1 MPPATASNAQGTDW
15 IRPAGATAVLLL
27 MGVGGYFLYLH
38 AGVLLQHGRTLP
50 PALLLALALAGG
62 AASFFS
68 PCSIAIT
75 PAFLAYLTV
84 GAPPD
89 ESTRSF
95 SRPLVFAAVLVAL
108 GIVVFY
114 SLAGAVI
121 GLVGSVAY
129 NYLVYFIPVVGAVF
143 LLLGIL
149 ILLER
154 TGLLS
159 FLERWNPA
167 NRLYVRRESGVVPT
181 RMTGK
186 RTLLS
191 FGFAYGAASHT
202 CSLPIFLG
210 ILLLPLVA
218 GNYVLAV
225 LSVLVYGFAIAVLVV
240 VMMLLGQRVFA
251 ATRRAGAWLMR
262 VAAVLFIGTGG
273 FLFYYFAQNYGT
285 YLGRAPT
292 TSAVAAAVPVRRFDL
307 IEGADATG
315 YPYQP
320 RTLVIPARQTVD
332 VAVTDH
338 IGGCL
343 LRTVFEGLG
352 PRGHAAEVTVPVGAT
367 RVVHL
372 NAPRPGRYAFHCGG
386 DMYSGTVVAR

>member
-1 MPPATASNAQGTDW
+1 MTSVTRSDTWGAGW
-15 IRPAGATAVLLL
+15 IRPAGAAAVLLL
-27 MGVGGYFLYLH
+27 MGVAGYFLYLH

-89 ESTRSF
+89 EGAHRF

-143 LLLGIL
+143 LLLGVL

-167 NRLYVRRESGVVPT
+167 NRLYGRSEGGTASRLT
-181 RMTGK
+181 RK
-186 RTLLS
+186 RTLFS

-225 LSVLVYGFAIAVLVV
+225 LSVLIYGLAIAVLVV

-262 VAAVLFIGTGG
+262 VAAVLFIGTGA
-273 FLFYYFAQNYGT
+273 FLFSYFAQNYGA
-285 YLGRAPT
+285 YLGSVPAI
-292 TSAVAAAVPVRRFDL
+292 AAAAVPVHRYQL
-307 IEGADATG
+307 TEGAGSTG

-320 RTLVIPARQTVD
+320 RTLIVPAKQTIE
-332 VAVTDH
+332 VAITDH

-343 LRTVFEGLG
+343 LSTVFEGLG
-352 PRGHAAEVTVPVGAT
+352 PGGHSAEVTVPVGTT
-367 RVVHL
+367 RTVQL
-372 NAPRPGRYAFHCGG
+372 YAPRPGNYTFHCGG
-386 DMYSGTVVAR
+386 EMYSGTVVAR

>member
-1 MPPATASNAQGTDW
+1 MPSATTSNAQGTDW
-15 IRPAGATAVLLL
+15 LRPAGAVAVLLL
-27 MGVGGYFLYLH
+27 MGAAGYFLYLH

-75 PAFLAYLTV
+75 PALLAYLTV
-84 GAPPD
+84 GTPPD
-89 ESTRSF
+89 KEARSF
-95 SRPLVFAAVLVAL
+95 SQPVVFAAVLVAL

-114 SLAGAVI
+114 SIAGAVI

-129 NYLVYFIPVVGAVF
+129 NYLVYFIPVVGVIF
-143 LLLGIL
+143 LLLGLL
-149 ILLER
+149 ILLGR

-167 NRLYVRRESGVVPT
+167 NRLYDRSETGTATT
-181 RMTGK
+181 RMTRK
-186 RTLLS
+186 HTLFS

-225 LSVLVYGFAIAVLVV
+225 LSVLVYGLAIAVLVV

-262 VAAVLFIGTGG
+262 VAAVLFIGTGA
-273 FLFYYFAQNYGT
+273 FLFYYFAQNYGG
-285 YLGRAPT
+285 YLNQAPAA
-292 TSAVAAAVPVRRFDL
+292 SVAAAAPAHRYQL
-307 IEGADATG
+307 IEGAGSTG

-320 RTLVIPARQTVD
+320 RAFTISARQPVQ
-332 VAVTDH
+332 VAITDH

-343 LRTVFEGLG
+343 LSTVFEGLG
-352 PRGHAAEVTVPVGAT
+352 PGGNSAEVTVPVGTT
-367 RVVHL
+367 RTVQL
-372 NAPRPGRYAFHCGG
+372 YAPHPGHYTFHCGG
-386 DMYSGTVVAR
+386 EMYSGTVVAR

>member
-1 MPPATASNAQGTDW
+1 MPSATTSNARGTGW
-15 IRPAGATAVLLL
+15 IRPTGAAAALLL
-27 MGVGGYFLYLH
+27 LGVAGYFLYLH
-38 AGVLLQHGRTLP
+38 AGGLLQHGRTLP
-50 PALLLALALAGG
+50 PALLLTLALAGG

-84 GAPPD
+84 GTPPD
-89 ESTRSF
+89 ESARSF
-95 SRPLVFAAVLVAL
+95 SRPLVVAAVLVAL

-143 LLLGIL
+143 LLLGAL
-149 ILLER
+149 ILLRR

-159 FLERWNPA
+159 FLERWDPA
-167 NRLYVRRESGVVPT
+167 NRLYGRSESGAAPA
-181 RMTGK
+181 RMTRK
-186 RTLLS
+186 RTLFS

-225 LSVLVYGFAIAVLVV
+225 LSVLVYGLAIAVLVV

-251 ATRRAGAWLMR
+251 AMRRAGVWLMR
-262 VAAVLFIGTGG
+262 VAAVLFIGTGV
-273 FLFYYFAQNYGT
+273 FLFYYFAQNFGG
-285 YLGRAPT
+285 YLSPARAA
-292 TSAVAAAVPVRRFDL
+292 AVAATVPAHRYQL
-307 IEGADATG
+307 TEGAGSTG

-320 RTLVIPARQTVD
+320 RTLVIPAKQTVD

-338 IGGCL
+338 VGGCL
-343 LRTVFEGLG
+343 LSSVFEGLG
-352 PRGHAAEVTVPVGAT
+352 PGGHSAEVTVPVGTT
-367 RVVHL
+367 RTVQL
-372 NAPRPGRYAFHCGG
+372 YAPRAGRYAFHCGS
-386 DMYSGTVVAR
+386 DMYSGTVVAQ

>member
-1 MPPATASNAQGTDW
+1 MPPATTSSTRSHDW
-15 IRPAGATAVLLL
+15 IRAASAAAVLLL
-27 MGVGGYFLYLH
+27 MGVAGYFLYLH
-38 AGVLLQHGRTLP
+38 AGVLLQQGRTLP
-50 PALLLALALAGG
+50 PALLLGLALIGG

-84 GAPPD
+84 GAPPGKD
-89 ESTRSF
+89 IHNF

-114 SLAGAVI
+114 AIAGAII
-121 GLVGSVAY
+121 GLVGNVAY

-143 LLLGIL
+143 LLLGVL
-149 ILLER
+149 MLLGR

-167 NRLYVRRESGVVPT
+167 NRLYARRETGAAPVGVT
-181 RMTGK
+181 RK
-186 RTLLS
+186 RTLFS

-218 GNYVLAV
+218 GNYALAA
-225 LSVLVYGFAIAVLVV
+225 LSVFAYGFAIAFLVV
-240 VMMLLGQRVFA
+240 VMMVLGRRVFSA
-251 ATRRAGAWLMR
+251 LRRMGPWLMR
-262 VAAVLFIGTGG
+262 ITAVLFIGTGV
-273 FLFYYFAQNYGT
+273 FLFYYFGQNYGA
-285 YLGRAPT
+285 YLKPV
-292 TSAVAAAVPVRRFDL
+292 SAAAVSTAVPRPQYHL
-307 IEGADATG
+307 TEGAATTG

-320 RTLVIPARQTVD
+320 RVFDIPAGQAVE

-343 LRTVFEGLG
+343 LRTIFEGLG
-352 PRGHAAEVTVPVGAT
+352 TDG
-367 RVVHL
+367 
-372 NAPRPGRYAFHCGG
+372 
-386 DMYSGTVVAR
+386 